1 MKVRWVFQYRRI
13 RHQWPAWGLQ
23 WNFARW
29 RRECRRGQQND
40 EPQLNETPSLLGGIV
55 FGCGRIDKGLYV
67 RNTIRREAPLLSV
80 FPNHCFVRSDVHAID
95 LVSRNIAVEPL
106 NLRSHLVQH
115 AARFLG
121 NGLQFFARQVTCP
134 CDFSFNGSPSSGF
147 LIHILRTLQASENLG
162 WLIIS
167 TGPIAERRMVVA

>member
-1 MKVRWVFQYRRI
+1 
-13 RHQWPAWGLQ
+13 
-23 WNFARW
+23 
-29 RRECRRGQQND
+29 
-40 EPQLNETPSLLGGIV
+40 
-55 FGCGRIDKGLYV
+55 V

-121 NGLQFFARQVTCP
+121 NGLQFFARQVACP
-134 CDFSFNGSPSSGF
+134 CDFSFNDVFRHFCSPSSGF